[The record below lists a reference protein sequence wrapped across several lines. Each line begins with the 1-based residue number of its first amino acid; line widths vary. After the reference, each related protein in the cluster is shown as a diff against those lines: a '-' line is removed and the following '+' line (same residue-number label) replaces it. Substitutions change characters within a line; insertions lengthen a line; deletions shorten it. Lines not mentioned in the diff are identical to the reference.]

1 MTSESVLMSGL
12 LPVMNNEIEEPT
24 RPHISVSHLNMYL
37 RCPAQYM
44 FRYIYRIKV
53 PARSYLAK
61 GKAIHKGIEHNF
73 RQKKETHQDVKLA
86 EVLEVTTEEF
96 DHLKVDTQWASDENP
111 DQIRAE
117 TISLATMYHT
127 EIAPYIQPDLI
138 EQRITIPL
146 DDDLGWDLLGIIDLG
161 DQEGFIHD
169 TKTAKKSPTAGEAD
183 KSLQLTAYY
192 LLYRA
197 FTGNEPA
204 GCKLDYLVQTKN
216 PKVVSLESKRTERE
230 LARFQNIARTVI
242 KAIESGNYYPNPNSM
257 MCSEDNCDYWD
268 LCHRD
273 F

>member
-1 MTSESVLMSGL
+1 MNGL
-12 LPVMNNEIEEPT
+12 LPVTVNDIAEEPA
-24 RPHISVSHLNMYL
+24 RPHISVSQINMYL

-44 FRYIYRIKV
+44 FKYIYRIKT
-53 PARSYLAK
+53 PARSFLTK

-73 RQKKETHQDVKLA
+73 RQKKETCQDTKLA
-86 EVLEVTTEEF
+86 EVLEITAAEF
-96 DHLKVDTQWASDENP
+96 DDLRIDTQWDEEEDP
-111 DQIRAE
+111 DQIREE
-117 TISLATMYHT
+117 TIALAAMYHSQ
-127 EIAPYIQPDLI
+127 IAPSIQPDLI

-146 DDDLGWDLLGIIDLG
+146 DDELGWDLLGIIDLG

-169 TKTAKKSPTAGEAD
+169 TKTSKKSPTAGEAD

-197 FTGNEPA
+197 FTGREPA

-230 LARFQNIARTVI
+230 ITRFRNIARTVI
-242 KAIESGNYYPNPNSM
+242 QAIQSGNYYPNPNSM
-257 MCSEDNCDYWD
+257 MCSKDNCDYWE